1 MIYKRKWP
9 AAVFLLPAFVF
20 MVIFLFYPFIR
31 NIIDSF
37 FNVSQLGAPH
47 GAFIGAE
54 NYLKIIP
61 GLETTDPNMVIAVK
75 NTLLLMAC
83 TIVFQ
88 VGIALVLALMV
99 DTIQKGSQVF
109 RILFFFPIVVSAT
122 ALGLLFNL
130 MLMTRG
136 PINQL
141 IESLGGTRIIFK
153 EQYTF
158 LTMAIPVVWQYV
170 GFYFVILVTGLNNIS
185 EDVKEAAEIDG
196 ATGFK
201 RIRYITLPLHRRVH
215 RGAGRGAVSAEQ
227 ARVPREG
234 LLERGAV
241 MKIGRKRIYPSHV
254 LIYIL
259 LSLWALTTVFPFL
272 WVLISSFK
280 NKDIIQTDAFSL
292 RFAPTLDNYVKTFTK
307 PPQSVWMAY
316 FNSILISGVVTVLV
330 VLLAGMAA
338 FAMVRYRFR
347 GRRFLDSLIIA
358 SLMFP
363 VFSTII
369 PVFQMLSAIN
379 VTDSPVGVILP
390 QIAGNLSFAMVILMG
405 YIRSLPVDLEESAF
419 LEGCNVFQVF
429 YKVILPVCRPAFAT
443 VAIFSFLWSYNDLF
457 TQLFFLRSPEKWTIT
472 RFLNEVSSQFGT
484 DYGMMCAVVTLIF
497 VPVMIVYVFL
507 QKNIIKGLTAGAI
520 KG

>member
-1 MIYKRKWP
+1 MPRQDRGIPLKSKTKSVQRPETVAMIYKRKWP

-109 RILFFFPIVVSAT
+109 RTLFFFPIVVSAT

-201 RIRYITLPLHRRVH
+201 RIRYITLPLLRNVLVTCLTLSIT
-215 RGAGRGAVSAEQ
+215 GALKVFDLPWVMFPPNFADAYLTGTYMYYQTFQTSNVDYAAAIAVFI
-227 ARVPREG
+227 V
-234 LLERGAV
+234 
-241 MKIGRKRIYPSHV
+241 V
-254 LIYIL
+254 L
-259 LSLWALTTVFPFL
+259 
-272 WVLISSFK
+272 
-280 NKDIIQTDAFSL
+280 
-292 RFAPTLDNYVKTFTK
+292 
-307 PPQSVWMAY
+307 
-316 FNSILISGVVTVLV
+316 GVVLSQLSKLV
-330 VLLAGMAA
+330 
-338 FAMVRYRFR
+338 FR
-347 GRRFLDSLIIA
+347 
-358 SLMFP
+358 
-363 VFSTII
+363 
-369 PVFQMLSAIN
+369 
-379 VTDSPVGVILP
+379 
-390 QIAGNLSFAMVILMG
+390 
-405 YIRSLPVDLEESAF
+405 
-419 LEGCNVFQVF
+419 
-429 YKVILPVCRPAFAT
+429 
-443 VAIFSFLWSYNDLF
+443 
-457 TQLFFLRSPEKWTIT
+457 EK
-472 RFLNEVSSQFGT
+472 E
-484 DYGMMCAVVTLIF
+484 Y
-497 VPVMIVYVFL
+497 
-507 QKNIIKGLTAGAI
+507 
-520 KG
+520 

>member
-1 MIYKRKWP
+1 MPRQDRGIPLKSKTKSQQRPETVAMIYKRKWP
-9 AAVFLLPAFVF
+9 AAVFLRRLLCSWSFSC
-20 MVIFLFYPFIR
+20 FIR
-31 NIIDSF
+31 LSATSSIPFST
-37 FNVSQLGAPH
+37 SPSWAAPH

-109 RILFFFPIVVSAT
+109 RTLFFFPIVVSAT

-201 RIRYITLPLHRRVH
+201 RIRYITLPLLRNVLVTCLTLSIT
-215 RGAGRGAVSAEQ
+215 GALKVFDLPWVMFPPNFADAYLTGTYMYYQTFQTSNVDYAAAIAVFI
-227 ARVPREG
+227 V
-234 LLERGAV
+234 
-241 MKIGRKRIYPSHV
+241 V
-254 LIYIL
+254 L
-259 LSLWALTTVFPFL
+259 
-272 WVLISSFK
+272 
-280 NKDIIQTDAFSL
+280 
-292 RFAPTLDNYVKTFTK
+292 
-307 PPQSVWMAY
+307 
-316 FNSILISGVVTVLV
+316 GVVLSQLSKLV
-330 VLLAGMAA
+330 
-338 FAMVRYRFR
+338 FR
-347 GRRFLDSLIIA
+347 
-358 SLMFP
+358 
-363 VFSTII
+363 
-369 PVFQMLSAIN
+369 
-379 VTDSPVGVILP
+379 
-390 QIAGNLSFAMVILMG
+390 
-405 YIRSLPVDLEESAF
+405 
-419 LEGCNVFQVF
+419 
-429 YKVILPVCRPAFAT
+429 
-443 VAIFSFLWSYNDLF
+443 
-457 TQLFFLRSPEKWTIT
+457 EK
-472 RFLNEVSSQFGT
+472 
-484 DYGMMCAVVTLIF
+484 DY
-497 VPVMIVYVFL
+497 
-507 QKNIIKGLTAGAI
+507 
-520 KG
+520 